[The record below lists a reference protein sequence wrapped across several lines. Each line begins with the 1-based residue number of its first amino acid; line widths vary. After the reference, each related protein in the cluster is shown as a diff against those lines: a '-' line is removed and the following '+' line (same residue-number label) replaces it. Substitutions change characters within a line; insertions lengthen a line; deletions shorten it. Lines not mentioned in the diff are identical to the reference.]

1 MRPGIVL
8 LPSKDV
14 TLMAVFVFCL
24 YYPNICLHVN
34 GTFTIMQVTHTV
46 YNDAPQYRPGQM
58 FAFAPVTG
66 ESLVGPKN
74 VLQKQ
79 AHI

>member
-1 MRPGIVL
+1 
-8 LPSKDV
+8 
-14 TLMAVFVFCL
+14 
-24 YYPNICLHVN
+24 
-34 GTFTIMQVTHTV
+34 MQVTHTV

-79 AHI
+79 AHIWILTTADISTFF